1 MIAREV
7 CYHRHCI
14 TKFSNKFLKFC
25 NDQQNHLNDVQK
37 SLEVIAIVECM
48 SFSEDVILQSSDEVA
63 HFIYLSAI

>member
-37 SLEVIAIVECM
+37 SLELIAVVECM
-48 SFSEDVILQSSDEVA
+48 SFSEDFLQSSDEVA
-63 HFIYLSAI
+63 HFIYLSAT